1 MDQKTA
7 PYGALVLRVLLGL
20 LFLAHASLKL
30 FVFTPQGTEKF
41 FASLGLPGWFGLFI
55 MGLEAIAGIMLVS
68 GVYARIIALI
78 MIPDLLGAIYLV
90 HWQNGFFFDNTNG
103 GWEYPFVW
111 AVALFVLALLGDGA
125 WALKRTPSM
134 GAFSVSE

>member
-1 MDQKTA
+1 MDENTA
-7 PYGALVLRVLLGL
+7 PYGALLLRVALGG
-20 LFLAHASLKL
+20 LFIAHASLKY

-41 FASLGLPGWFGLFI
+41 FAGLGLPGWFGLVI
-55 MGLEAIAGIMLVS
+55 MCLEALAGVMLIL
-68 GVYARIIALI
+68 GVYARIVALV

-111 AVALFVLALLGDGA
+111 AVALLVLSFLGEGA
-125 WALKRTPSM
+125 WALRPTSKLC
-134 GAFSVSE
+134 

>member
-7 PYGALVLRVLLGL
+7 PYGALMLRVLLGV
-20 LFLAHASLKL
+20 LFIAHASLKF

-55 MGLEAIAGIMLVS
+55 MGLEAVAGMMLIG
-68 GVYARIIALI
+68 GVYARIVALI
-78 MIPDLLGAIYLV
+78 MIPDLLCAIYLV

-111 AVALFVLALLGDGA
+111 AVALLVLALLGDGA
-125 WALKRTPSM
+125 LALKRTPAHWSIS
-134 GAFSVSE
+134 GL